1 MSEYQLKPGKI
12 GEKIIDGYKKIEDK
26 FTETFLE
33 EDGSLKTGDMAQ
45 KVTAAYQKI
54 EDAVVGGY
62 QKVEDTV
69 VNGYQKLEDAF
80 VDRFLEK
87 SGEPS
92 SDGQEPAAPKN

>member
-12 GEKIIDGYKKIEDK
+12 GEKIIEGYQKIEDK

-33 EDGSLKTGDMAQ
+33 EDSSLKTGGMAQ

-54 EDAVVGGY
+54 EDTIVGGY
-62 QKVEDTV
+62 QKIEDT
-69 VNGYQKLEDAF
+69 F

-92 SDGQEPAAPKN
+92 PDGQEPADPKN

>member
-12 GEKIIDGYKKIEDK
+12 GEKIIEGYQKIEDK

-33 EDGSLKTGDMAQ
+33 EDSSLKTGRMAQ

-54 EDAVVGGY
+54 EDTIVGGY
-62 QKVEDTV
+62 QKIEDT
-69 VNGYQKLEDAF
+69 F

-92 SDGQEPAAPKN
+92 PDGQEPADPKN

>member
-33 EDGSLKTGDMAQ
+33 EDGSLKIGDMAQ

-69 VNGYQKLEDAF
+69 VNGYQKLENAF

>member
-12 GEKIIDGYKKIEDK
+12 GEKIIERYQKIEDK

-33 EDGSLKTGDMAQ
+33 EDSSLKTGGMAQ

-54 EDAVVGGY
+54 EDTIVGGY
-62 QKVEDTV
+62 QKIEDT
-69 VNGYQKLEDAF
+69 F

-92 SDGQEPAAPKN
+92 PDGQEPADQKN